1 MATINLSFDH
11 LYGAGC
17 QPEEIMAQIQALEA
31 AGLHVNLQV
40 RLPKGMEMLQQLPAV
55 KKQRMP
61 FHPLRLAGLFM
72 LGVIASITVLV
83 LGVPGL

>member
-17 QPEEIMAQIQALEA
+17 KPEEIMAQIQALEA

-55 KKQRMP
+55 KKQQMP
-61 FHPLRLAGLFM
+61 RHPLRLAGLFI
-72 LGVIASITVLV
+72 LGVIASMTIFAI
-83 LGVPGL
+83 GVPGL